1 MNHSAWR
8 TPFALALSL
17 KGVVLAGVELGNEIN
32 WTDFNGDFPIPGQ
45 GKSFTFDDLSRDPE
59 ARQVAQGFLQYLKVL
74 AVLKE
79 VRDHSKLN
87 QHRMK
92 PKLAAFP
99 KCYLDELCVHRTMT
113 PRDWI
118 EIGATLGVD
127 GLEFFSGF
135 IEDNE
140 AFLRETKALLE
151 KHGLEMPMMCC
162 SPDFT
167 EPDPELLEAQIV
179 MERRMIAITAFFG
192 GRYCRVLSGQRR
204 PGLAI
209 DAGIAKVVRI
219 IRSLLPCAE
228 EHGVIMAMENHY
240 KDSYWLYPEFA
251 QPMKIFTA
259 ILEQINSPWL
269 GVNFDPSNTL
279 LAGEDPLELLER
291 VKHRVVSMHASDRYL
306 SSGTLEDLRKEEDA
320 IGYAKRLSHG
330 IIGKGLN
337 DYDKIFSTLK
347 SVGFSSWISIEDG
360 LNGVEDLRESVSF
373 LRAKIDEHF
382 PE

>member
-1 MNHSAWR
+1 
-8 TPFALALSL
+8 
-17 KGVVLAGVELGNEIN
+17 
-32 WTDFNGDFPIPGQ
+32 
-45 GKSFTFDDLSRDPE
+45 
-59 ARQVAQGFLQYLKVL
+59 
-74 AVLKE
+74 
-79 VRDHSKLN
+79 
-87 QHRMK
+87 
-92 PKLAAFP
+92 
-99 KCYLDELCVHRTMT
+99 MT

-151 KHGLEMPMMCC
+151 KHALEMPMMCC